1 MVPSDLRFGHAHR
14 VMLDVDLLEAARQPF
29 QRLSQHCL
37 VVRVHVTSRH
47 IIEWVASLVWFAPN
61 LLRLK
66 PPILLPV
73 EIDGPALGESR
84 ETAFQEVGA
93 AGLDDREC
101 HCQEILRVIV
111 SILPSPCERRQH
123 WGRGSCKR
131 LEG

>member
-1 MVPSDLRFGHAHR
+1 MVPSDLRFGHAQQ
-14 VMLDVDLLEAARQPF
+14 VALDVDLTVAPRQLF

-66 PPILLPV
+66 PPILLSV

-84 ETAFQEVGA
+84 ETA
-93 AGLDDREC
+93 L
-101 HCQEILRVIV
+101 QEIRAACADGLKRTGQD
-111 SILPSPCERRQH
+111 ILHFVFTIRGRPTRTERRYQ
-123 WGRGSCKR
+123 WGHGP
-131 LEG
+131 